1 MNYPIFP
8 APNYILV
15 EPVEPDVTTK
25 QGLVIAPN
33 QSPYVAYGR
42 VAEYGEMDMLHATNS
57 KLKLRKG
64 LIIIYN
70 PKNAKEFQYQGV
82 QLVLIEEMDV
92 LAALGE

>member
-33 QSPYVAYGR
+33 LSPYVAYGR
-42 VAEYGEMDMLHATNS
+42 VAEYADLDLLYDANG
-57 KLKLRKG
+57 KLKIRKG
-64 LIIIYN
+64 LIILYD
-70 PKNAKEFQYQGV
+70 PKNAKKFQYQGN
-82 QLVLIEEMDV
+82 QLALINEEDV

>member
-33 QSPYVAYGR
+33 LSPYVAYGR
-42 VAEYGEMDMLHATNS
+42 VVGYGEMDMLHEENS
-57 KLKLRKG
+57 KMNLRKG
-64 LIIIYN
+64 LIIIYS
-70 PKNAKEFQYQGV
+70 PKDAKEFQYPGV
-82 QLVLIEEMDV
+82 QLVLLNEMDV